1 MQRGHL
7 YQAHGAWH
15 LRYRL
20 NGKQVSVKLVDYN
33 DEYRT
38 LKSVRPLAEPY
49 LQTANSAQRS
59 DAHLT
64 LQQYAETAYFPHA
77 KHKRKPSTYK
87 GYFNLYTKQIQP
99 RIGGLRLATCA
110 THNIQRVLWTISEEE
125 ELSHQSFLN
134 INSVLS
140 AIFTHARRSGTLRG
154 PNPTDGVD
162 IPEGK
167 RTGKTH
173 KYRLKEV
180 ETITEA
186 VDGVARCAV
195 VVAAWTGLSLA
206 ELRGLQWED
215 IDWENERLEVKRTVW
230 HKEII
235 DTKTEHRAAPV
246 YLLPNVVAEL
256 KEHREQNPHTTWIFE
271 GPRLFP
277 LDLATLGSKI
287 IKKALQGTGVK
298 WHGFHAF
305 RRGLGTR
312 LYNNGVPLPT
322 VGKILRHGSEGE
334 VTLKH
339 YIEIEEE
346 TTAAALQHVRPSLTT
361 CRMRMRRESIVETL
375 GSRANQK
382 STSQLPT
389 FHEVGCQFRNLCH

>member
-15 LRYRL
+15 LRYRV
-20 NGKQVSVKLVDYN
+20 NGEQVSVKLADYN

-49 LQTANSAQRS
+49 LQTANSGQQANG
-59 DAHLT
+59 HLT
-64 LQQYAETAYFPHA
+64 LQQYGETVYFPHA
-77 KHKRKPSTYK
+77 KKNLKPSTYK

-110 THNIQRVLWTISEEE
+110 THDIQRVLWIISEEE
-125 ELSHQSFLN
+125 KLSHQSFLN
-134 INSVLS
+134 INSLLS

-167 RTGKTH
+167 RAGKTH
-173 KYRLKEV
+173 KYTLAEV
-180 ETITEA
+180 EKITEA
-186 VDGVARCAV
+186 VDGLARCAV

-206 ELRGLQWED
+206 ELRGLKWED
-215 IDWENERLEVKRTVW
+215 IDFEKKKLNVVRTVW
-230 HKEII
+230 RNDVI
-235 DTKTEHRAAPV
+235 DTKTEHRAAAVPM
-246 YLLPNVVAEL
+246 LSNVIAEL
-256 KEHREQNPHTTWIFE
+256 QRHRKENPHTRWVFE
-271 GPRLFP
+271 GPRVFP
-277 LDLATLGSKI
+277 LDLATLGSKR
-287 IKKALQGTGVK
+287 IKEALKGTAIE

-312 LYNNGVPLPT
+312 LYNNGTPIEIVAK
-322 VGKILRHGSEGE
+322 VLRHGSGSE

-339 YIEIEEE
+339 YVDVEEE
-346 TTAAALQHVRPSLTT
+346 AKVAALKNLPRKAQ
-361 CRMRMRRESIVETL
+361 
-375 GSRANQK
+375 SRAC
-382 STSQLPT
+382 SMRTT
-389 FHEVGCQFRNLCH
+389 